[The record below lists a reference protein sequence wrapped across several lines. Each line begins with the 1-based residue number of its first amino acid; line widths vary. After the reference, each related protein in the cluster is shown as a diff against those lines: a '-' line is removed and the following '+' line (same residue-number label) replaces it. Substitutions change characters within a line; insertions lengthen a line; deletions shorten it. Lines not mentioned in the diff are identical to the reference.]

1 MLTPHLVW
9 RGKKGGRRIR
19 EANWNSWSPV
29 KSHFSPHA
37 VEFKFSETFFPP
49 LKLGNSKQVFFRSAA
64 PNLHS
69 FAFWKCQPSPF
80 HIKKKREKE
89 SCKNFNR
96 RRRLEK
102 KKFCLTAALEEK
114 LFLWSSSKSLDYT
127 LRIKKPWWFRR
138 RRQPEK
144 EIVNLPRTQSLYS
157 QTTWEKK
164 WAINKMRCGERSR
177 QLRRAFY
184 QAAGG
189 PTDSQSSAV
198 SRIEKCAPRIWYNI
212 FSSILSQDV

>member
-1 MLTPHLVW
+1 MGEDIYIASDNNVGWNNQTLFSSRAARGGGGAKKREMLTPHLVW

-29 KSHFSPHA
+29 ESHFSPHA

-49 LKLGNSKQVFFRSAA
+49 LKLGNTKQVFFRSAA

-69 FAFWKCQPSPF
+69 FAFWKCQPSSF

-127 LRIKKPWWFRR
+127 LRIKKPWWFRPCAADN
-138 RRQPEK
+138 Q
-144 EIVNLPRTQSLYS
+144 
-157 QTTWEKK
+157 KK
-164 WAINKMRCGERSR
+164 K
-177 QLRRAFY
+177 
-184 QAAGG
+184 
-189 PTDSQSSAV
+189 
-198 SRIEKCAPRIWYNI
+198 
-212 FSSILSQDV
+212 